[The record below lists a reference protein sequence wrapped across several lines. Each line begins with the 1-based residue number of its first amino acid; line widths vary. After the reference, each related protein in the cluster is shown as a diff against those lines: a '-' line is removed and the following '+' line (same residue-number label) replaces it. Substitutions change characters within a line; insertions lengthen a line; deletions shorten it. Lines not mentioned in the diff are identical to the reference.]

1 MPKKLRQD
9 SKIYIAPQILGWLDS
24 NYNPVV
30 QDERTD
36 RSLNLRNI
44 DDKICI
50 YERQVNDWFL
60 KPATRLTNECNN
72 GFIVLMICMSYL
84 EGVEQYIRGESSNN
98 NSREFFTSAISR
110 IYPNIYS
117 TYHLEEFYRE
127 ARCGLFHTG
136 MVRGKIIISSSFNE
150 SIEFEDSSTINVNP
164 QKLLEDVKSDF
175 QAFIVK
181 LKTDSNSRSKFDR
194 MYSNI

>member
-24 NYNPVV
+24 NYDPVV

-36 RSLNLRNI
+36 RRLDPRNI
-44 DDKICI
+44 DDKILI

-60 KPATRLTNECNN
+60 EPATSLTNEWNN

-110 IYPNIYS
+110 IYPNKYS
-117 TYHLEEFYRE
+117 PYHLEEFYRE
-127 ARCGLFHTG
+127 ARCGMFHTG
-136 MVRGKIIISSSFNE
+136 MVRGKIIISYSFNE
-150 SIEFEDSSTINVNP
+150 SIEFEDSSTITVNP
-164 QKLLEDVKSDF
+164 QKLLEDIKSDF
-175 QAFIVK
+175 KAFIVK

>member
-24 NYNPVV
+24 NYDPVV

-36 RSLNLRNI
+36 RSLDPRNI
-44 DDKICI
+44 DDKILI

-60 KPATRLTNECNN
+60 EPATNLTNEWNN

-110 IYPNIYS
+110 IYPNKYS
-117 TYHLEEFYRE
+117 PCDLEEFYRE

-136 MVRGKIIISSSFNE
+136 MVRGKIIISYSFNE

-164 QKLLEDVKSDF
+164 QKLLEDIKSDF

-181 LKTDSNSRSKFDR
+181 LKKDSNSRSKFDR